1 MTKLHTSTYPQLTLA
16 LLPVLPPAVAR
27 LAEAGG
33 HAQLRL
39 AHLVLLPLARRVLAH
54 DARVDPA
61 TSHAPISGRN
71 SWINALETVLSL
83 DRH

>member
-1 MTKLHTSTYPQLTLA
+1 M
-16 LLPVLPPAVAR
+16 LPPAVAR

-54 DARVDPA
+54 DARVNPA
-61 TSHAPISGRN
+61 TDHGKLYKIGYC
-71 SWINALETVLSL
+71 L
-83 DRH
+83 